1 MNDFHFRTFLLKPLL
16 QMPLMPRILS
26 HDRFLEW
33 QFNNDTWIIACN
45 YKRCITAAITCPREI
60 PQWCRCHTLSG
71 YLPQKWNWNHFHIF
85 ELMKVTLYWLNSK
98 SFNSVS
104 LAFMAR
110 RLEDERNNFL
120 YSQTVKQ
127 NSRFD
132 YNFLNGES
140 NRLLF
145 STAWMNGNI
154 SSFKYIIVYIQ
165 DKTSIILI
173 FIFKMF
179 SVFVF
184 IWLIISYQNEF
195 VSFFIYILMK
205 SKNIL
210 CNRELDW
217 LCFI

>member
-1 MNDFHFRTFLLKPLL
+1 MSKRNSPVES
-16 QMPLMPRILS
+16 LS
-26 HDRFLEW
+26 H
-33 QFNNDTWIIACN
+33 I
-45 YKRCITAAITCPREI
+45 
-60 PQWCRCHTLSG
+60 
-71 YLPQKWNWNHFHIF
+71 KWLFTPK
-85 ELMKVTLYWLNSK
+85 MKLK
-98 SFNSVS
+98 SFSYFGINESNILLIELKIFQLCLS
-104 LAFMAR
+104 CLHASTSQRWKKWF
-110 RLEDERNNFL
+110 FL
-120 YSQTVKQ
+120 YIQTVQ
-127 NSRFD
+127 PNSRFD

-195 VSFFIYILMK
+195 VSFFIYIFNEKQKHLM
-205 SKNIL
+205 
-210 CNRELDW
+210 
-217 LCFI
+217 